1 MANSLRLVA
10 LRGVGAAAVVVWALG
25 PAAGALAADPQAV
38 APEQAIRLD
47 RPLSGHL
54 NAGGGGRFAYYKF
67 FYPADGTT
75 VTLNLEVRP
84 DDPAVLPNVG
94 FHVYAP
100 DGKLEVSGGD
110 QTGLVPDV
118 SGDVSTADPAEKG
131 EHVVQVYDYD
141 PGAAIDYTLSIA
153 GMPVVVAPAAPAPV
167 APAPPAAPPPAAPPA
182 AAPAPVGAPVPG
194 AAPAPVGA
202 PAAVAAG
209 AAALGG
215 HLGAGAEG
223 HFAKFAFSYPGD
235 ESVYTLNLQA
245 SPDDGALLAAAG
257 FEVYGP
263 DGSLVVRG
271 GAEPGLTPNVSAN
284 VISKVPGTYL
294 VQVYNYHPAIPLDYQ
309 LSLVTGPP
317 PSEVRT
323 S

>member
-1 MANSLRLVA
+1 MAGTLRRVA
-10 LRGVGAAAVVVWALG
+10 LRGMGAAALLACALG
-25 PAAGALAADPQAV
+25 PAAGALAADPQAG
-38 APEQAIRLD
+38 APEQAVRLD

-54 NAGGGGRFAYYKF
+54 EGGAGGHFAYYTF
-67 FYPADGTT
+67 AYPADGST
-75 VTLNLEVRP
+75 VTVNLQVRP
-84 DDPAVLPNVG
+84 DDPAVLANVG

-118 SGDVSTADPAEKG
+118 SGDVSSADPAEKG

-153 GMPVVVAPAAPAPV
+153 GLPAAAAPV
-167 APAPPAAPPPAAPPA
+167 APAPPAAPQAA
-182 AAPAPVGAPVPG
+182 AAPAPVGAPS
-194 AAPAPVGA
+194 PVGA
-202 PAAVAAG
+202 PAAVGAG
-209 AAALGG
+209 APALGG
-215 HLGAGAEG
+215 HLGAGAAG
-223 HFAKFAFSYPGD
+223 HFARFAFSYPGD

-263 DGSLVVRG
+263 DGALVVRG
-271 GAEPGLTPNVSAN
+271 GAEPGMTPNVSAN

-309 LSLVTGPP
+309 LSL
-317 PSEVRT
+317 
-323 S
+323 

>member
-10 LRGVGAAAVVVWALG
+10 LRGVGAAAVLASALG

-54 NAGGGGRFAYYKF
+54 DGGGGGHFAYYKF

-75 VTLNLEVRP
+75 VTVNLEVRP

-141 PGAAIDYTLSIA
+141 PGAAIDFTLSLA
-153 GMPVVVAPAAPAPV
+153 GSAVAPAPV

-182 AAPAPVGAPVPG
+182 AAPAPV
-194 AAPAPVGA
+194 AAPAPGAVPAPAGA
-202 PAAVAAG
+202 PAAVGAG

-235 ESVYTLNLQA
+235 ESVYTLNLRA

-263 DGSLVVRG
+263 DGALVVRG

>member
-1 MANSLRLVA
+1 M
-10 LRGVGAAAVVVWALG
+10 GAAALLACALG

-47 RPLSGHL
+47 RQLSGHL
-54 NAGGGGRFAYYKF
+54 DAGAGGHFAYYKF
-67 FYPADGTT
+67 FYPADGST
-75 VTLNLEVRP
+75 VTVNLEVRP

-141 PGAAIDYTLSIA
+141 PGAAIDYMLSIA
-153 GMPVVVAPAAPAPV
+153 GMPVVVAPAGAPAV
-167 APAPPAAPPPAAPPA
+167 APAPIAPSAPVPA
-182 AAPAPVGAPVPG
+182 AAPSPVPSPG
-194 AAPAPVGA
+194 VAPAMSSPM
-202 PAAVAAG
+202 
-209 AAALGG
+209 GG
-215 HLGAGAEG
+215 HLPAGAEG

-263 DGSLVVRG
+263 DGALVVRG
-271 GAEPGLTPNVSAN
+271 GAEPGMTPNVSAN